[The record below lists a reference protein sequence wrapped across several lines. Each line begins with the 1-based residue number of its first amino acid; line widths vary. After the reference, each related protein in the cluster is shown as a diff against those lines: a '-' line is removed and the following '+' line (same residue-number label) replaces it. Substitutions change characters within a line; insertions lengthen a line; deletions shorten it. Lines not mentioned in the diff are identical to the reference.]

1 MPETILLANYDRKW
15 PEMFQE
21 AKKALVAAVGS
32 HVEQIEH
39 IGSTSVPDLAA
50 KPVIDILIGVDP
62 FAEELPVVVARKAGY
77 VDSGSVGLR
86 CAVFH
91 RSLLLAPPA
100 AASSNDVGG
109 REGGKKTGR

>member
-1 MPETILLANYDRKW
+1 MPEKILLADYNRKW

-50 KPVIDILIGVDP
+50 KPVIDILIGV
-62 FAEELPVVVARKAGY
+62 
-77 VDSGSVGLR
+77 
-86 CAVFH
+86 
-91 RSLLLAPPA
+91 RSLDIADTHCNAPIVSLGYEYLQHYRSWMQTC
-100 AASSNDVGG
+100 SSSS
-109 REGGKKTGR
+109 RSP